1 VGVAVT
7 AKTLTRQGNGAPETR
22 TAKRFVTEAPR
33 FMLGDW
39 LVDVHA
45 HRLERGDE
53 SLALEPR
60 LMAVLAEL
68 CRRPGEV
75 VSADALLDACWPGE
89 ALGDNPV
96 HKVVAGLRRSLQD
109 SATTPRYIE
118 TIRKQGYRLLAPIRV
133 LSDQGPRSHQGGW
146 RGQSPFR
153 GLESFGIEH
162 ASVFFG
168 RDGAVAELHA
178 RLAAQWLRG
187 HPLVVLLGPSGSG
200 KTSLVQAGLLTAL
213 LAAPAKADAGC
224 DAARAH
230 RQAGSRPLR
239 SGRTPADRTQAHR
252 SAGHGA
258 SSPAVGRSSED
269 TWYLCTRA
277 SVPGK
282 QLLGIALRPSV
293 INHLTSWPVDPCV
306 KAPSWA

>member
-1 VGVAVT
+1 MTGIAS
-7 AKTLTRQGNGAPETR
+7 TRQNNGVPDTQA
-22 TAKRFVTEAPR
+22 APR

-53 SLALEPR
+53 SSALEPR

-75 VSADALLDACWPGE
+75 IGADALLDACWPGE
-89 ALGDNPV
+89 VLGDNPV

-109 SATTPRYIE
+109 SATAPRYIE
-118 TIRKQGYRLLAPIRV
+118 TIRKQGYRLVAPIRV

-146 RGQSPFR
+146 RGLSPFR

-168 RDGAVAELHA
+168 RDSAVAELHA
-178 RLAAQWLRG
+178 RLAAQWQRG

-200 KTSLVQAGLLTAL
+200 KTSLVHAGLLPAL
-213 LAAPAKADAGC
+213 LAAPAKADA
-224 DAARAH
+224 
-230 RQAGSRPLR
+230 SRVAPVL
-239 SGRTPADRTQAHR
+239 
-252 SAGHGA
+252 
-258 SSPAVGRSSED
+258 
-269 TWYLCTRA
+269 RA
-277 SVPGK
+277 STAGPGAMGRAGRGAPR
-282 QLLGIALRPSV
+282 LGMCRHTLALRPQHRV
-293 INHLTSWPVDPCV
+293 AC
-306 KAPSWA
+306 PSAARTA